1 MPFRS
6 QTFCESICHHIFGW
20 TVFQA
25 SPSIFNAIPDE
36 MILNVDVFGSCV
48 MFRIVR
54 KGDGS
59 LVIAIDNVLII
70 HIVADFVEES

>member
-1 MPFRS
+1 
-6 QTFCESICHHIFGW
+6 
-20 TVFQA
+20 
-25 SPSIFNAIPDE
+25 